1 VDQSLRDAGE
11 RAPPAQ
17 PGMTHL
23 PVRGQ
28 IRGSTRRAQHA
39 PIRQKAEP
47 WRACSPAR
55 AVANVVTDL
64 VDAWDDEEKPARLA
78 RVNVVHGHRLAGNEL
93 PTERSSKPV
102 AFAFACLQPQPPGR
116 AGTAPSASKGD
127 PVAADAT
134 GAQEANQ
141 QLPRVV
147 HGHRNN
153 TGELCGLIHDQHLY
167 WLI

>member
-17 PGMTHL
+17 ARDDPLTRAETNPRLDQNGAA
-23 PVRGQ
+23 RAY
-28 IRGSTRRAQHA
+28 STA
-39 PIRQKAEP
+39 AEP

-64 VDAWDDEEKPARLA
+64 VDAWDDQEKPARLA

-102 AFAFACLQPQPPGR
+102 AFAFACWQQCWFCLEAAARNRRAAPGKNGSYVIVGED
-116 AGTAPSASKGD
+116 ACFACPSGVAS
-127 PVAADAT
+127 A
-134 GAQEANQ
+134 
-141 QLPRVV
+141 
-147 HGHRNN
+147 
-153 TGELCGLIHDQHLY
+153 
-167 WLI
+167 